1 MLIILTHL
9 CASVSCFGVY
19 VLFTFQIAIC
29 FGLTIKKKV
38 IESYFRYQPLIMFF
52 PPDFSQPTII

>member
-1 MLIILTHL
+1 
-9 CASVSCFGVY
+9 VY

-29 FGLTIKKKV
+29 FGLTIKKKMV
-38 IESYFRYQPLIMFF
+38 ESYFRYQPLIMFF